1 MEEDERQKVLNE
13 LFNRLQQ
20 FDYENKQLIDERAR
34 LNEKVENLNRNLT
47 KVTAELNSI
56 KNSNEELIKNV
67 RATIKKELSSA
78 PKKAKR

>member
-67 RATIKKELSSA
+67 RAAIKKELSSA